1 METEDEIFVNRLIEG
16 QLPQAI
22 TRDVLRK
29 ATEKDEHMMMLVEDI
44 EAGQG
49 CAREALV
56 GYTKV
61 FDELSVVEGLVM
73 RGEHQLVIPEELRAS
88 VVQLAHEGHM

>member
-1 METEDEIFVNRLIEG
+1 METDDKIFVNRLIEG

-29 ATEKDEHMMMLVEDI
+29 ATEKDKHMRMLVEDI

-49 CAREALV
+49 RAREALV
-56 GYTKV
+56 DYTKV
-61 FDELSVVEGLVM
+61 FEELSVVEGLVM
-73 RGEHQLVIPEELRAS
+73 RGEHQLVIPEELRES
-88 VVQLAHEGHM
+88 VVQLAD